1 MNEVM
6 QHPQKTPSLYADKGD
21 ALLQLE
27 SPLEKQQAVKL
38 TPLIADEEK
47 LQPVS
52 VNARYL
58 ITFLPLFGF
67 IVVAG
72 LWLMTDDIIK
82 KEGYK
87 ALTLILLLLQI
98 KNFSHTIK
106 K

>member
-6 QHPQKTPSLYADKGD
+6 QHPKKTPSLYADKGD

-27 SPLEKQQAVKL
+27 NPLEKQQAVKL
-38 TPLIADEEK
+38 RPLISSEQK

-58 ITFLPLFGF
+58 VTFLPLLGL

-72 LWLMTDDIIK
+72 LWFLADDVIQ

-98 KNFSHTIK
+98 KSFSHTIK